1 MPPESEDTQRIALQA
16 VVDTVRQA
24 WPDLEVEDR
33 AVVEFVAQRIPMGS
47 GTEAFG
53 DLRIADLYLVH
64 ACLRNQPAALQVLD
78 REYLSG
84 VSRVVARLR
93 LSSEE
98 VDEVRQLL
106 RHRLLVGTESA
117 SAKLQQYAGRGD
129 LRNFIRTAAVRV
141 AQNFIQADARH
152 ASVASDLGEDVL
164 QQGLALGEDLQLSYL
179 RREYGEQFKQA
190 FEEAVT
196 RLTPRERNLLRFR
209 HIDGLSSDALAATYG
224 VHRATA
230 ARWVTAARERLA
242 TETRR
247 LMMARLGVGRA
258 DLQSIMR
265 LIQSQLDIS
274 IRRCLGPGDDA

>member
-1 MPPESEDTQRIALQA
+1 
-16 VVDTVRQA
+16 
-24 WPDLEVEDR
+24 
-33 AVVEFVAQRIPMGS
+33 
-47 GTEAFG
+47 
-53 DLRIADLYLVH
+53 
-64 ACLRNQPAALQVLD
+64 
-78 REYLSG
+78 
-84 VSRVVARLR
+84 
-93 LSSEE
+93 
-98 VDEVRQLL
+98 
-106 RHRLLVGTESA
+106 
-117 SAKLQQYAGRGD
+117 
-129 LRNFIRTAAVRV
+129 
-141 AQNFIQADARH
+141 
-152 ASVASDLGEDVL
+152 VASDLGEDVL
-164 QQGLALGEDLQLSYL
+164 KQGLALGEDLQLSYL